1 MVAIHTDFP
10 VSPDMIS
17 ELKVV
22 TSTYEPQYGFTT
34 SGQIVAQTKS
44 GGTSFHGSGYVYLR
58 NDGLNA
64 RQWGVPAGSPRT
76 FDHEMDAGA
85 NIGGPI
91 KLPWVNSGKNK
102 AFFFFNGSPTG

>member
-1 MVAIHTDFP
+1 M
-10 VSPDMIS
+10 
-17 ELKVV
+17 V

-64 RQWGVPAGSPRT
+64 RQWG
-76 FDHEMDAGA
+76 GA
-85 NIGGPI
+85 SRVAQNI
-91 KLPWVNSGKNK
+91 
-102 AFFFFNGSPTG
+102 